1 MGLQFSQPP
10 RLPDAPAVL
19 DGRYMAGLLNVLRL
33 FFNQLGAVLANLLG
47 PSGGRFLEVPNGL
60 FFHTGSQTL
69 LATNTGY
76 PVQFNTTYLSSDVS
90 VVSGSR
96 LTVAHGG
103 VYNFQY
109 RGCVESTSASA
120 KHVFLWIARN
130 GTAIGYSTTPYTLSG
145 SGAFGEINW
154 SFNIDLQAGGY
165 IQLYWAADST
175 DVTLTTE
182 AAAAPHPGIP
192 ASVCAVRFVAPL
204 PPVLPTPP

>member
-1 MGLQFSQPP
+1 
-10 RLPDAPAVL
+10 
-19 DGRYMAGLLNVLRL
+19 MAGLLNVLRL
-33 FFNQLGAVLANLLG
+33 FFGQLSNALATLLG
-47 PSGGRFLEVPNGL
+47 PNGGRYLGVPNGL

-69 LATNTGY
+69 AATNTGY

-90 VVSGSR
+90 VASGSR
-96 LTVAHGG
+96 LTVAHSG

-109 RGCVESTSASA
+109 RGCAESGSASA
-120 KHVFLWIARN
+120 KQVLLWIVRN

-145 SGAFGEINW
+145 NGTFGEINW

-165 IQLYWAADST
+165 IELYWAADST

-204 PPVLPTPP
+204 PAVLPTPP